1 MLVLNE
7 LFIVQN
13 NSFILCPY
21 IMQQERLATHANK
34 KIILSVEGNIG
45 AGKTTLLDNLQKK
58 ITSENLC
65 HIAIVREPVD
75 EWETIKDPITGE
87 TILQKFYLDIK
98 QYAFT
103 FQFMAFVSRVQAL
116 KRAIAEHP
124 HAYIFVC
131 ERSLHA
137 DAYIFAKM
145 LYDDGYMDSIHYQVY
160 CKMYQASIA
169 DFPLD
174 MVMYLDIDPETCKQ
188 RIQKRSRDGEENI
201 SMDYLVKCHNYHQ
214 AWLKLRGGEGCGSG
228 GEDPLSVVS
237 LKNDD
242 DISQFIDLCIDPEFL
257 QGVFGLK

>member
-1 MLVLNE
+1 
-7 LFIVQN
+7 
-13 NSFILCPY
+13 
-21 IMQQERLATHANK
+21 MQHSPPRALTPSLTNR
-34 KIILSVEGNIG
+34 IILSVEGNIG

-58 ITSENLC
+58 IISENVS

-87 TILQKFYLDIK
+87 TILQKFYCDIK

-116 KRAIAEHP
+116 KRAMVENPSAT
-124 HAYIFVC
+124 IFVC

-145 LYDDGYMDSIHYQVY
+145 LYDDGYMDSINYQVY
-160 CKMYQASIA
+160 CKMYQASIE
-169 DFPLD
+169 DFPLN

-188 RIQKRSRDGEENI
+188 RILKRSRDGEENI
-201 SMDYLVKCHNYHQ
+201 STDYLVKCHDYHQ
-214 AWLKLRGGEGCGSG
+214 AWLKPRCGGSDV
-228 GEDPLSVVS
+228 EDPLNVVS

-242 DISQFIDLCIDPEFL
+242 DISQFIELCMDMDFL
-257 QGVFGLK
+257 QGVFRY